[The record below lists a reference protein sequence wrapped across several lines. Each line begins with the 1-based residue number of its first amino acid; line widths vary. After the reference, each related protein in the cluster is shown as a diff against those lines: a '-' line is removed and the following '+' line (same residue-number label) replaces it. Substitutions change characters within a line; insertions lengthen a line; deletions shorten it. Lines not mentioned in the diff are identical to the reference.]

1 MRDYIEFMWSRIAS
15 SLLVFSLG
23 AAYCASFAAAQ
34 KNALAAATPVPVDN
48 KFVHEQFGDSC
59 SLEPNFAPM
68 VADLNSDGVDDIV
81 LVARCKNALI
91 DQGENNYKVIDP
103 MDSFFGYGNPA
114 ITTSFA
120 PDDPKFRGISLLVIH
135 GSGPEAWRSATPL
148 SKFVIINMPVKTLSV
163 KRMKISRK
171 KLANAIYVEEATGDQ
186 MTSAV
191 FWDGKKYRY
200 QPLGSSME

>member
-1 MRDYIEFMWSRIAS
+1 MWSRIAS

-23 AAYCASFAAAQ
+23 AASCASVAAQ
-34 KNALAAATPVPVDN
+34 ENAVAATPSPVDD
-48 KFVHEQFGDSC
+48 KFVHQQFGASC

-68 VADLNSDGVDDIV
+68 IGDLNNDGVADIV
-81 LVARCKNALI
+81 MVARCKNALI
-91 DQGENNYKVIDP
+91 DQGEKSYKVIDP
-103 MDSFFGYGNPA
+103 MDSFFGYGNPV

-120 PDDPKFRGISLLVIH
+120 PDDPKLRGISLLVIH
-135 GSGPEAWRSATPL
+135 GSGPEAWRSETAL
-148 SKFVIINMPVKTLSV
+148 SKFVIINMPVKKLSV

-186 MTSAV
+186 MTSAI

-200 QPLGSSME
+200 EPLGSSME